1 MSNKA
6 VVNQKIAV
14 VSAQSFSGPLPP
26 PAMLSQYEQ
35 ICPGFAERILLMA
48 EREATN
54 RHDLDKKKTEI
65 AERDIPA
72 AREETRR
79 GQWMSLVITLS
90 AFASAVIC
98 ACVGQPWVAG
108 VIAGA
113 TLVSVVSTIMHRK
126 TSK

>member
-6 VVNQKIAV
+6 VVKQSVAA
-14 VSAQSFSGPLPP
+14 VSAQSFAGPLPP

-35 ICPGFAERILLMA
+35 ICPGFAERILQMA
-48 EREATN
+48 EREAAN
-54 RHDLDKKKTEI
+54 RHELDQKKTEI

-72 AREETRR
+72 ARKETQR
-79 GQWMSLVITLS
+79 GQWMSLVITLT
-90 AFASAVIC
+90 AFASCVIC

-126 TSK
+126 TDK